1 MRPSKIAFRNF
12 TSMDFIIC
20 VIGMAMFLEGFPYC
34 AFPKKIKTW
43 IYYLLELP
51 EENIRIIGFLMMS
64 GGLLLVY
71 IGKS

>member
-1 MRPSKIAFRNF
+1 
-12 TSMDFIIC
+12 MDFIIC
-20 VIGMAMFLEGFPYC
+20 VIGMAMFLEGFPYF

-71 IGKS
+71 IGKY